1 MIRTAVPTGVFGKG
15 PERCVVTVTIPRAEN
30 LNLVVRPASLGLV
43 HSPRKQFSVCCAWV
57 SSVGATK
64 KKNQKKT
71 NHLIKATA
79 CLWAACTA
87 TCYLS
92 HCSC

>member
-57 SSVGATK
+57 SSVGAT
-64 KKNQKKT
+64 QKKT
-71 NHLIKATA
+71 KKKQT
-79 CLWAACTA
+79 T
-87 TCYLS
+87 
-92 HCSC
+92 